1 MKKVGGIAGRRT
13 GHQQH
18 FDILVYSA
26 FLSINNHIAYINKIR
41 NAYFH
46 GRSSGY
52 INEYFKRPP
61 QTITTGR
68 TFSDL
73 VTEFINN
80 PRAMATILMII
91 PFVIFVANIKSV
103 EYLKFL
109 IITGIIFNLVWFG
122 VHGLIKTINYIT
134 KRLRGA

>member
-1 MKKVGGIAGRRT
+1 MAIKRLTIELDDSDEKIRRT
-13 GHQQH
+13 DIPESLKIPKKERASIEQATTVPDPDDTDANEH
-18 FDILVYSA
+18 FKV
-26 FLSINNHIAYINKIR
+26 
-41 NAYFH
+41 
-46 GRSSGY
+46 
-52 INEYFKRPP
+52 PP

-91 PFVIFVANIKSV
+91 PFLIFVANINSI
-103 EYLKFL
+103 EYLKIP

-122 VHGLIKTINYIT
+122 VPIFIKTINYI
-134 KRLRGA
+134 KRLSGT

>member
-1 MKKVGGIAGRRT
+1 MAIKRLTIVLDDSDEKIRRT
-13 GHQQH
+13 
-18 FDILVYSA
+18 DIPESLKIPRKENA
-26 FLSINNHIAYINKIR
+26 SIEQATTIPNSDDTDA
-41 NAYFH
+41 
-46 GRSSGY
+46 
-52 INEYFKRPP
+52 NEYFKIPP

-80 PRAMATILMII
+80 TRAMATILMII
-91 PFVIFVANIKSV
+91 PFLIFVTNIKSI
-103 EYLKFL
+103 EYLKFP

-122 VHGLIKTINYIT
+122 VPSLIKTINYIT